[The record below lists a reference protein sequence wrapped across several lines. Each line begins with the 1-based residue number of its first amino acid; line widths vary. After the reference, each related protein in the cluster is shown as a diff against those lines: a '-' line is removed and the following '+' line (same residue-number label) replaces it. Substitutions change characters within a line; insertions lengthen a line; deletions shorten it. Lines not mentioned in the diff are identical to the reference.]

1 MCHGLVGM
9 GVFGQRVKTPSW
21 RLFPTLMI
29 LGTERKREGT
39 EAATTYQAETKPEV
53 NFGGFSHGYGPL
65 CIISASCAA
74 ASMLI
79 LKTGK
84 HHRHTKKEKKNQTNL
99 EAEALSDSITCF
111 EIQYQQYLTACA
123 GG

>member
-1 MCHGLVGM
+1 MWHFVMWFSGHG
-9 GVFGQRVKTPSW
+9 GVWSKGANSILEV
-21 RLFPTLMI
+21 FPTLMI

-84 HHRHTKKEKKNQTNL
+84 HHRHTKKKKKLN
-99 EAEALSDSITCF
+99 
-111 EIQYQQYLTACA
+111 
-123 GG
+123 